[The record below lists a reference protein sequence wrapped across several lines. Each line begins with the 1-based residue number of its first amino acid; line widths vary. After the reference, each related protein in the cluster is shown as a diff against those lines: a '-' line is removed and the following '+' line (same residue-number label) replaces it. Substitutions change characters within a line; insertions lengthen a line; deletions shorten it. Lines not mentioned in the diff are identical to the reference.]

1 MPRPTRVPR
10 TSASAALL
18 MFLVRYSGTGVVV
31 GLFLLSKWGFVRVA
45 ALALVIQLP
54 PNLLLQRGF
63 ASLPTDFFVKSKKRE
78 ATGAQQR
85 QVDRLVAADG
95 AAAEALLERLGL
107 AELAGRPP
115 QETSIGQQQRTALA
129 RALVLQPAVLLADEP
144 TSHQDA
150 GWRDADWKVLV
161 DAAESG
167 TACLVATHEEEI
179 ARYANGVWQVD
190 SGVVRPTAG
199 VRAAG
204 STSQW

>member
-1 MPRPTRVPR
+1 
-10 TSASAALL
+10 
-18 MFLVRYSGTGVVV
+18 GVVV

-63 ASLPTDFFVKSKKRE
+63 ASLPTDFFIKSKKRE

-129 RALVLQPAVLLADEP
+129 RALVLRPAVLLADEP

-150 GWRDADWKVLV
+150 GGATPCGRCSSTPPNPVPPASSRRMKRRSRATRTVSGRST
-161 DAAESG
+161 AASSG
-167 TACLVATHEEEI
+167 RTPSVS
-179 ARYANGVWQVD
+179 ANPQ
-190 SGVVRPTAG
+190 
-199 VRAAG
+199 
-204 STSQW
+204 

>member
-1 MPRPTRVPR
+1 
-10 TSASAALL
+10 

-31 GLFLLSKWGFVRVA
+31 GLFLLPKWGFVRVA

-85 QVDRLVAADG
+85 QVDRL
-95 AAAEALLERLGL
+95 GL

-129 RALVLQPAVLLADEP
+129 RALVLRPAVVLADEP

-150 GWRDADWKVLV
+150 GWRDAVWQVLV

-179 ARYANGVWQVD
+179 ARYANRVWQVD
-190 SGVVRPTAG
+190 SGVVRSNTL
-199 VRAAG
+199 
-204 STSQW
+204 S

>member
-1 MPRPTRVPR
+1 
-10 TSASAALL
+10 

-78 ATGAQQR
+78 ATDAQQR

-129 RALVLQPAVLLADEP
+129 RALVLRPAVLLADEP

-150 GWRDADWKVLV
+150 GWRDAVWQVLV

-179 ARYANGVWQVD
+179 ARYANRVWQVD
-190 SGVVRPTAG
+190 SGVVRSNTL
-199 VRAAG
+199 
-204 STSQW
+204 S

>member
-1 MPRPTRVPR
+1 
-10 TSASAALL
+10 

-78 ATGAQQR
+78 ATDAQQR
-85 QVDRLVAADG
+85 QVDRL
-95 AAAEALLERLGL
+95 GL
-107 AELAGRPP
+107 AELARAPTAGDVDW
-115 QETSIGQQQRTALA
+115 EQQRTALA
-129 RALVLQPAVLLADEP
+129 RALVLRPAVLLADEP

-150 GWRDADWKVLV
+150 GWRDAVWQVLV

-179 ARYANGVWQVD
+179 ARYANRVWQVD
-190 SGVVRPTAG
+190 SGVVRSNTL
-199 VRAAG
+199 
-204 STSQW
+204 S